1 MNVQQAIDQFLQHGQ
16 TERNLSD
23 RTLRAYHSDL
33 SQFHVHMNETNMV
46 DITPEHLETYL
57 DKLGTGPYRDT
68 SIRRKVAALKVFF
81 RFLEE
86 KGIVTESPARKL
98 KIKRP
103 VENRVPTVL
112 SNREIRSLLAAP
124 KEQIAELAS
133 IRDQSPGSRNRYFCA
148 VRDDL
153 ILELLFSTGIR
164 IGELVALNTT
174 DVDLTA
180 KSVQITGRATRG
192 RLVSLSSEGLVEA
205 VAQYLEL
212 RNERTLDTP
221 ALFVGRSGTRLTIY
235 SIENIFKK
243 HVRLAE
249 IKRHITP
256 HSLRHT
262 MAAMLVS
269 SGTDIREVQ
278 EILGHASILSTQV
291 YTKLPI
297 QKGRRPVIT
306 APMPTNVNRVFV
318 EPSTTKL
325 PIKKR

>member
-1 MNVQQAIDQFLQHGQ
+1 MNVQQAIADFLEHGQ
-16 TERNLSD
+16 SVRNLSD
-23 RTLRAYHSDL
+23 RTLRAYQSDL
-33 SQFHVHMNETNMV
+33 SQFNVHVSDANMV
-46 DITPEHLETYL
+46 EITPDDLEQYL
-57 DKLGTGPYRDT
+57 DKLGTETYRDT

-81 RFLEE
+81 RYLEE
-86 KGIVTESPARKL
+86 QGVVRESPARML
-98 KIKRP
+98 KIKKP

-112 SNREIRSLLAAP
+112 STRETRALLAAP
-124 KEQIAELAS
+124 KEQILELAAQ
-133 IRDQSPGSRNRYFCA
+133 RDTSPGARNRYFCA
-148 VRDDL
+148 VRDNV

-164 IGELVALNTT
+164 IGELVALNVS
-174 DVDLTA
+174 DVDLDR
-180 KSVQITGRATRG
+180 KLIQITGRATRG
-192 RLVSLSSEGLVEA
+192 RA
-205 VAQYLEL
+205 VAIHTDVISDSLVNYLDL
-212 RNERTLDTP
+212 RAERKLETP

-291 YTKLPI
+291 YARMPISKNRRSVPSQTQAPVYMGAGATKL
-297 QKGRRPVIT
+297 
-306 APMPTNVNRVFV
+306 
-318 EPSTTKL
+318 S
-325 PIKKR
+325 IKK

>member
-1 MNVQQAIDQFLQHGQ
+1 MDVRQAISEFLEHGQ
-16 TERNLSD
+16 AVRNLSD
-23 RTLRAYHSDL
+23 RTIRAYQSDL
-33 SQFHVHMNETNMV
+33 TQFHVHVHDANTAE
-46 DITPEHLETYL
+46 ITPEHLESYL
-57 DKLGTGPYRDT
+57 VKLGDGPYRDT

-86 KGIVTESPARKL
+86 RGIVNESPARRL

-112 SNREIRSLLAAP
+112 STREVRSLLAAP
-124 KEQIAELAS
+124 KQQIGEMSAM
-133 IRDQSPGSRNRYFCA
+133 RDHSAGGRNRYFCA
-148 VRDDL
+148 VRDNV

-164 IGELVALNTT
+164 IGELVALNLS
-174 DVDLTA
+174 DVELE
-180 KSVQITGRATRG
+180 KREIQITGRGTRG
-192 RLVSLSSEGLVEA
+192 RIVPLSQDVIEGLVG
-205 VAQYLEL
+205 YLEL
-212 RNERTLDTP
+212 RGDRISESG

-243 HVRLAE
+243 HVRLAD

-269 SGTDIREVQ
+269 SGTDIRAIQ

-291 YTKLPI
+291 YTRLPI
-297 QKGRRPVIT
+297 HKGRRA
-306 APMPTNVNRVFV
+306 APMPPRVF
-318 EPSTTKL
+318 TDAGDAKL
-325 PIKKR
+325 AIKKR

>member
-16 TERNLSD
+16 SERNLSE
-23 RTLRAYHSDL
+23 RTIRAYHSDL
-33 SQFHVHMNETNMV
+33 SQFHHHLDDAAMV
-46 DITPEHLETYL
+46 EITPEHLETYL

-86 KGIVTESPARKL
+86 KGIVQESPARLL

-112 SNREIRSLLAAP
+112 STREVRALLAAP
-124 KEQIAELAS
+124 KDQIGEL
-133 IRDQSPGSRNRYFCA
+133 IGGREQSPGGRNRYFCA
-148 VRDDL
+148 VRDNL

-164 IGELVALNTT
+164 IGELVALNVS
-174 DVDLTA
+174 DVDLVTRQI
-180 KSVQITGRATRG
+180 QITGRATRG
-192 RLVSLSSEGLVEA
+192 RSVSLSSDVVSA
-205 VAQYLEL
+205 AIQQYLDL
-212 RNERTLDTP
+212 RGERTLDTP

-243 HVRLAE
+243 HVLLAE

-262 MAAMLVS
+262 MAAMLVN

-291 YTKLPI
+291 YTKLSIAKHRRTVMPPI
-297 QKGRRPVIT
+297 PAG
-306 APMPTNVNRVFV
+306 VFLSP
-318 EPSTTKL
+318 ESTKL

>member
-1 MNVQQAIDQFLQHGQ
+1 MNVQQAIDQFLHHGQ
-16 TERNLSD
+16 SERNLSE

-33 SQFHVHMNETNMV
+33 SQFHHHLNDEAMV
-46 DITPEHLETYL
+46 EITPEHLETYL

-81 RFLEE
+81 RYLEE
-86 KGIVTESPARKL
+86 AGVVEESPARRL

-112 SNREIRSLLAAP
+112 STREVRALLSAP
-124 KEQIAELAS
+124 KDQIGEL
-133 IRDQSPGSRNRYFCA
+133 IGGRDQSPGGRNRYFCA
-148 VRDDL
+148 VRDNL

-164 IGELVALNTT
+164 IGELVALNVS
-174 DVDLTA
+174 DVDLQTRQI
-180 KSVQITGRATRG
+180 KITGRATRG
-192 RLVSLSSEGLVEA
+192 RSVSLSSDVVRA
-205 VAQYLEL
+205 AIQQYLDL
-212 RNERTLDTP
+212 RGERSLETP

-262 MAAMLVS
+262 MATMLVN

-291 YTKLPI
+291 YTKLSIAKHRRTVMPI
-297 QKGRRPVIT
+297 IPAG
-306 APMPTNVNRVFV
+306 VFV
-318 EPSTTKL
+318 DPESTKL

>member
-1 MNVQQAIDQFLQHGQ
+1 MTTMNVQQAIAEFLQHGQ
-16 TERNLSD
+16 SVRNLSD
-23 RTLRAYHSDL
+23 RTIRAYQSDL
-33 SQFHVHMNETNMV
+33 SQFHVAMDNRQMV
-46 DITPEHLETYL
+46 DITPEHLEGYL

-81 RFLEE
+81 RYLEE

-112 SNREIRSLLAAP
+112 SQREIRALLAAP
-124 KEQIAELAS
+124 KEQIAVLAS
-133 IRDQSPGSRNRYFCA
+133 MRDQSAGGRNRYFCA
-148 VRDDL
+148 VRDNI

-164 IGELVALNTT
+164 IGELVALNVS
-174 DVDLTA
+174 DVNLDA
-180 KSVQITGRATRG
+180 RQIQITGRATRG
-192 RLVSLSSEGLVEA
+192 RKVTITSDA
-205 VAQYLEL
+205 VLDAMTNYLDL
-212 RNERTLDTP
+212 RAERKLDTP

-256 HSLRHT
+256 HALRHT

-269 SGTDIREVQ
+269 SGADIREVQ

-291 YTKLPI
+291 YTRLPI
-297 QKGRRPVIT
+297 QKGRRV
-306 APMPTNVNRVFV
+306 APRVFV
-318 EPSTTKL
+318 DPGTSKL
-325 PIKKR
+325 PIKK

>member
-1 MNVQQAIDQFLQHGQ
+1 MMNVQQAIDEFLQHGQ
-16 TERNLSD
+16 AVRNLSD

-33 SQFHVHMNETNMV
+33 SQFHHHLNDADMV
-46 DITPEHLETYL
+46 DITPEHLEIYL

-86 KGIVTESPARKL
+86 KGVVTESPARKL

-112 SNREIRSLLAAP
+112 SNREVRSLLAAP
-124 KEQIAELAS
+124 KDQIAELS
-133 IRDQSPGSRNRYFCA
+133 GIRDQSPGSRNRYFCA
-148 VRDDL
+148 VRDDV

-164 IGELVALNTT
+164 IGELVALNIT
-174 DVDLTA
+174 DVDLL
-180 KSVQITGRATRG
+180 KKQIQITGRATRG
-192 RLVSLSSEGLVEA
+192 RLVALTPGVVADSLS
-205 VAQYLEL
+205 QYLDL
-212 RNERTLDTP
+212 RADRTLETS

-269 SGTDIREVQ
+269 SGTDIREIQ

-297 QKGRRPVIT
+297 QKGRRQMIT
-306 APMPTNVNRVFV
+306 AAPTSVFMDAGA
-318 EPSTTKL
+318 TKL
-325 PIKKR
+325 SIKKK

>member
-1 MNVQQAIDQFLQHGQ
+1 MNVQQAIANFLQHGQ
-16 TERNLSD
+16 AVRNLSD
-23 RTLRAYHSDL
+23 RTLRAYQSDL
-33 SQFHVHMNETNMV
+33 SQFNLHVNDADMV
-46 DITPEHLETYL
+46 DITPEQLEAYL
-57 DKLGTGPYRDT
+57 EKLGTGPYRDT

-81 RFLEE
+81 RYLEE
-86 KGIVTESPARKL
+86 KGVVSESPARKL

-103 VENRVPTVL
+103 VENRIPTVL
-112 SNREIRSLLAAP
+112 SSREVRSLLAAP

-133 IRDQSPGSRNRYFCA
+133 SRDHSPGGRNRYFCA
-148 VRDDL
+148 IRDNL

-164 IGELVALNTT
+164 IGELVALNVT
-174 DVDLTA
+174 DVNLDNRQI
-180 KSVQITGRATRG
+180 QITGRATRG
-192 RLVSLSSEGLVEA
+192 RS
-205 VAQYLEL
+205 VALTSDVVVIALQTYIDL

-256 HSLRHT
+256 HALRHT

-297 QKGRRPVIT
+297 QKGRGRIFT
-306 APMPTNVNRVFV
+306 DPT
-318 EPSTTKL
+318 SIKL
-325 PIKKR
+325 PIKKKV

>member
-1 MNVQQAIDQFLQHGQ
+1 
-16 TERNLSD
+16 
-23 RTLRAYHSDL
+23 
-33 SQFHVHMNETNMV
+33 MV
-46 DITPEHLETYL
+46 DITAADLEVYL

-86 KGIVTESPARKL
+86 KGIVSESPARKL

-103 VENRVPTVL
+103 VESRVPTVL
-112 SNREIRSLLAAP
+112 SSREIRALLTAP
-124 KEQIAELAS
+124 KDQIVELAGA
-133 IRDQSPGSRNRYFCA
+133 RDQSPGGRNRYFCA
-148 VRDDL
+148 VRDNV

-164 IGELVALNTT
+164 IGELVALNVT
-174 DVDLTA
+174 DVNLEQ
-180 KSVQITGRATRG
+180 KQIQITGRATRG
-192 RLVSLSSEGLVEA
+192 RTVSLNAEPVLIALG
-205 VAQYLEL
+205 QYLDL
-212 RNERTLDTP
+212 RAERPLETQ

-256 HSLRHT
+256 HALRHT

-269 SGTDIREVQ
+269 SGTDIREIQ

-297 QKGRRPVIT
+297 QKGRRAALAV
-306 APMPTNVNRVFV
+306 APPHVFV
-318 EPSTTKL
+318 DPTVTKL

>member
-1 MNVQQAIDQFLQHGQ
+1 MNVQQAIADFLQHGQ
-16 TERNLSD
+16 VVRNLSD

-33 SQFHVHMNETNMV
+33 SQFHVHMHEAEMV
-46 DITPEHLETYL
+46 DITPAHLEEYL
-57 DKLGTGPYRDT
+57 EKLGTGPYRDT

-81 RFLEE
+81 RYLEE
-86 KGIVTESPARKL
+86 RGVVSESPARKL

-103 VENRVPTVL
+103 VENRIPIVL
-112 SNREIRSLLAAP
+112 SAREVRSLLAAP
-124 KEQIAELAS
+124 KEQIAELAAS
-133 IRDQSPGSRNRYFCA
+133 RDHSPGGRNRYFCA
-148 VRDDL
+148 IRDNL

-164 IGELVALNTT
+164 IGELVALNVT
-174 DVDLTA
+174 DVDLGQHQI
-180 KSVQITGRATRG
+180 QITGRATRG
-192 RLVSLSSEGLVEA
+192 RTVELTSDVLNGA
-205 VAQYLEL
+205 LATYLDL
-212 RNERTLDTP
+212 RGERTLETP

-256 HSLRHT
+256 HALRHT

-269 SGTDIREVQ
+269 SGADIREVQ

-297 QKGRRPVIT
+297 QKGRARMLMEPT
-306 APMPTNVNRVFV
+306 AVR
-318 EPSTTKL
+318 L
-325 PIKKR
+325 PIKKK